1 MKREQFISEIKE
13 QFDGLFKPLRLEAWE
28 TVDGLVKLSVAL
40 KRKRFDVLCAVEYR
54 PTPGALKLRAAA
66 LRTEARQRRHKGGV
80 GVLAAHLSWP
90 SFAACEMLGLACF
103 DLAGTCLLDQ
113 RGAYIKVLAH
123 SSQKGQTALA
133 LKAAFVGNRANVIR
147 ALLADSHQVWSISS
161 LAECAGVSG
170 GQVSKAIKPLVVAG
184 AVEAKRG
191 KGGIHVLSPGAIL
204 DAWNDHY
211 VAPGA
216 ALNYTS
222 RDSVEQLEQRLA
234 AALTTAQL
242 PYAFTGFSG
251 NALLAASGRYNEASA
266 YVVAPE
272 AKLQRLAVDLGLFP
286 AFDTPKL
293 VLRCVGDAAVLVGA
307 TTVQGRAVASPAQV
321 YQDLLKHVQR
331 GPEAAA
337 LLRTMVMKY

>member
-1 MKREQFISEIKE
+1 MRDFIERIE
-13 QFDGLFKPLRLEAWE
+13 GERPGTVVVADMEAGLE
-28 TVDGLVKLSVAL
+28 
-40 KRKRFDVLCAVEYR
+40 
-54 PTPGALKLRAAA
+54 
-66 LRTEARQRRHKGGV
+66 
-80 GVLAAHLSWP
+80 HLSW
-90 SFAACEMLGLACF
+90 AGGTLRYVDMLLVVVQPTAKVMMTADRTHTLAME
-103 DLAGTCLLDQ
+103 LGIP
-113 RGAYIKVLAH
+113 RI
-123 SSQKGQTALA
+123 
-133 LKAAFVGNRANVIR
+133 AFVGNRANVIR
-147 ALLADSHQVWSISS
+147 ALLADQQQVWSISS

-184 AVEAKRG
+184 FVEAKRG

-204 DAWNDHY
+204 DAWSDHY
-211 VAPGA
+211 VAPGT

-222 RDSVEQLEQRLA
+222 RDSVEQLEQRLVV
-234 AALTTAQL
+234 ALTAAQL

-286 AFDTPKL
+286 ALDTPKL
-293 VLRCVGDAAVLVGA
+293 VLRCVSDAAVLVGA

-321 YQDLLKHVQR
+321 YLDLLKHIQR